1 MDIGKAIGFVFED
14 QDWISKVLIG
24 ALITFL
30 SFLILPAFLLFGYSL
45 EITKRVL
52 RGDPQPLPPWT
63 ELGDLF
69 VKGVM
74 VVIIGI
80 VYALPIIIIN
90 VCATPIWIIADNSR
104 NVGTAETLSGL
115 ASFGVGCLSFLW
127 AIVMSIVLPA
137 ALARFADTGELR
149 DAFQFGDILRFVQDN
164 LGTYIVVFLV
174 IWVASLIAGVI
185 GAVACGIGLFF
196 TQPIL
201 YMFMG
206 HLYGQAYLKAQ
217 GEVTL

>member
-1 MDIGKAIGFVFED
+1 MDIGKALGFVFED
-14 QDWISKVLIG
+14 QDWITKVLIG

-45 EITKRVL
+45 EVTRRVI

-80 VYALPIIIIN
+80 VYAVPIIVISL
-90 VCATPIWIIADNSR
+90 CATPLWIIADNSR
-104 NVGTAETLSGL
+104 GGGADALGGL
-115 ASFGVGCLSFLW
+115 AGFGVSCLSILW
-127 AIVMSIVLPA
+127 GIVMSIVLPA

-164 LGTYIVVFLV
+164 LGTYVVVFLA
-174 IWVASLIAGVI
+174 IWVASLIAGVV
-185 GAVACGIGLFF
+185 GLAACFVGLFF

-201 YMFMG
+201 YMFQG

>member
-14 QDWISKVLIG
+14 KDWITKVLIG

-30 SFLILPAFLLFGYSL
+30 WFLILPWFLLFGYSL
-45 EITKRVL
+45 EVTKRVI
-52 RGDPQPLPPWT
+52 RGDPEPLPPWT

-80 VYALPIIIIN
+80 VYALPIIILN
-90 VCATPIWIIADNSR
+90 LCATPVWIVFGNQSGNA
-104 NVGTAETLSGL
+104 AEAINGL
-115 ASFGVGCLSFLW
+115 TSFGVSCLSILW
-127 AIVMSIVLPA
+127 GIVMSVVLPA

-164 LGTYIVVFLV
+164 LGTYVVVFLV
-174 IWVASLIAGVI
+174 VWVANLIAGVI
-185 GAVACGIGLFF
+185 GSAACFIGLFF
-196 TQPIL
+196 TTPIL
-201 YMFMG
+201 YMFQG

>member
-1 MDIGKAIGFVFED
+1 MDIGKSIGFVFED

-45 EITKRVL
+45 EVTRRVL

-63 ELGDLF
+63 DLGDLF

-74 VVIIGI
+74 VVVIGI
-80 VYALPIIIIN
+80 VYALPIIILSL
-90 VCATPIWIIADNSR
+90 CATPFWIIADNSR
-104 NVGTAETLSGL
+104 GGAADTIGGL
-115 ASFGVGCLSFLW
+115 ASFGVSCLSILW
-127 AIVMSIVLPA
+127 GIVMSIVLPA
-137 ALARFADTGELR
+137 ALARFADSGELR

-164 LGTYIVVFLV
+164 LGTYVVVFIVV
-174 IWVASLIAGVI
+174 WVASLVAGVI
-185 GAVACGIGLFF
+185 GLAACGIGWLF

-201 YMFMG
+201 YMFQG

-217 GEVTL
+217 GEVAA

>member
-1 MDIGKAIGFVFED
+1 MDIGKALGFVFED

-45 EITKRVL
+45 EVTKRVL

-80 VYALPIIIIN
+80 VYALPIIVIN
-90 VCATPIWIIADNSR
+90 LCATPIWIVFGDRGGNA
-104 NVGTAETLSGL
+104 AEAINGL
-115 ASFGVGCLSFLW
+115 ATFGVSCLSILW

-149 DAFQFGDILRFVQDN
+149 DAFQFGNILRFVQDN
-164 LGTYIVVFLV
+164 LGTYVVVFLV
-174 IWVASLIAGVI
+174 IWVANLIAGVI
-185 GAVACGIGLFF
+185 GAAACGIGLFF

-201 YMFMG
+201 YMFTG

>member
-14 QDWISKVLIG
+14 EDWITKVLIG

-30 SFLILPAFLLFGYSL
+30 SFLILPAFLLFGYAL
-45 EITKRVL
+45 EVTKRVL

-80 VYALPIIIIN
+80 VYALPIIVIN
-90 VCATPIWIIADNSR
+90 LCATPIWIVFGDRSGDAAGAI
-104 NVGTAETLSGL
+104 SGL
-115 ASFGVGCLSFLW
+115 TSFGVSCLSILW

-149 DAFQFGDILRFVQDN
+149 DAFQFGSILRFVQDN
-164 LGTYIVVFLV
+164 LGTYVVVFLAV
-174 IWVASLIAGVI
+174 WVANLIAGVI
-185 GAVACGIGLFF
+185 GAAACGIGLFF
-196 TQPIL
+196 TQPIV
-201 YMFMG
+201 YMFTG